1 MSIIKSSSSSRR
13 KSSGSSRNFLLHKAA
28 IIEKKNDAKDSHS
41 RTVELRWWAVNDDI
55 GIQCT
60 RNGREMVET
69 QMETD
74 LDEPLINPRHR
85 WTRNTHTCG
94 EQQKRNK
101 TKKKPSSLEKTSRRE
116 RKRQMW
122 VSRQLTRKRTRT
134 ERRRGRKFPQQQQQ
148 QQKILFSPAFSLFSF
163 ALIS

>member
-41 RTVELRWWAVNDDI
+41 RTVELCWWTVNDDI

-101 TKKKPSSLEKTSRRE
+101 TKKNRRVWRKPREEKENDRCGLAAS
-116 RKRQMW
+116 
-122 VSRQLTRKRTRT
+122 
-134 ERRRGRKFPQQQQQ
+134 
-148 QQKILFSPAFSLFSF
+148 
-163 ALIS
+163 